1 MVPSIGASMAPKKH
15 LLYLDSLDSILDL
28 EQPAL
33 GAEGVDAPIVLG
45 AGEEHC
51 LSREGDKEK
60 ELRERKE
67 RGSFSFFSP
76 FELSKTR
83 NEEERKKAASP
94 DRSHNSLSSWPRTF
108 LQGASSSSKF
118 RASRTNPQKPARSC
132 LRKARTLVMLHRVG
146 LRATREG
153 GRRGRAVLVT
163 CAFDDS
169 ARDARI

>member
-1 MVPSIGASMAPKKH
+1 MVREKRGGEDERDGSVDRSIDGTKKH

-67 RGSFSFFSP
+67 RGSFSFFFLHSSSRKREVKRKEKKQQQRVQAR
-76 FELSKTR
+76 FTIHFLLS
-83 NEEERKKAASP
+83 ASKP
-94 DRSHNSLSSWPRTF
+94 SK
-108 LQGASSSSKF
+108 GASSSSKF
-118 RASRTNPQKPARSC
+118 RASALRAQTRSLMPQKGLERS
-132 LRKARTLVMLHRVG
+132 
-146 LRATREG
+146 
-153 GRRGRAVLVT
+153 
-163 CAFDDS
+163 
-169 ARDARI
+169 